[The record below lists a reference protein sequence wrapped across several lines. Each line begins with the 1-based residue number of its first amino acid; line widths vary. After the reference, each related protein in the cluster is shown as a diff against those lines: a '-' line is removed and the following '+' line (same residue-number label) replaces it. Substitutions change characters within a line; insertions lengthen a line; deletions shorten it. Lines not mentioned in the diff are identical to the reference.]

1 MYQPSVPTSY
11 NPYTGCST
19 ISEVALGHF
28 ATAGVPAAVTSLAV
42 NRLCLLYGPQT
53 ANACLCASDSE
64 AEFCVTGLLLVMND
78 DDDDELLCII
88 MRWRLMMCSA
98 CVSAPPHKT
107 PHVDVSFDLYID
119 PLRVTYKCRA
129 LRCRG

>member
-1 MYQPSVPTSY
+1 M
-11 NPYTGCST
+11 
-19 ISEVALGHF
+19 
-28 ATAGVPAAVTSLAV
+28 
-42 NRLCLLYGPQT
+42 
-53 ANACLCASDSE
+53 NACLCASDSE
-64 AEFCVTGLLLVMND
+64 AEFCVTGLLLVMN

-107 PHVDVSFDLYID
+107 PHVDVSFDLYIN